1 MLVDMRIACIFLLFS
16 GIVTASGQSPQGTP
30 AANTDELVRDGI
42 SAQQRGDF
50 KTAIEDYRKALEAD
64 PGRVDV
70 RANLGASLADSGQFD
85 AAIAEDERAL
95 TAAPKNAGLRKN
107 LGLAYYKKGDMA
119 HAHEQFEQVHQA
131 RPGDVATAVLQGYTD
146 IKLKKGADAA
156 AMLAPLEAGRENDF
170 DFEYVLGYAY
180 ILSGKETEGLP
191 RMEKVAQATRSAEA
205 YVIAG
210 NVRLHRRE
218 FHEARKDLD
227 AAMELTPDFP
237 GLATMAGQ
245 ARDALGDTEAAQPAF
260 EAALKQD
267 PKDFVANLY
276 LGTMLVKKRDF
287 DRARPLLE
295 MALRLLPSAPL
306 ARLQM
311 AKLNGM
317 TGRLAEAAATLEEL
331 EKADPNWLDPH
342 IELAPIYYKLHR
354 PEDGQREREIV
365 QKLEA
370 SQQKAGPPKQ

>member
-1 MLVDMRIACIFLLFS
+1 MRIACIFLLFS